1 MPNVFF
7 LHVLFFSLLCF
18 RLMGEGET
26 ERDAVDRNFARP
38 RIFVLLY
45 LIGGGAREEV
55 AAAARAMLFD
65 LVIIPI

>member
-1 MPNVFF
+1 MSSVFF

-26 ERDAVDRNFARP
+26 ERDAVERGFARL
-38 RIFVLLY
+38 RTFVLLY
-45 LIGGGAREEV
+45 LIGEGAGEEV
-55 AAAARAMLFD
+55 AAARAMLFD